1 MARGLSRAV
10 LPVTESPLVAV
21 DLVAGGGAGEL
32 HGAALADV
40 GGGEI
45 SGRQS
50 VHDHCLCDLV
60 STSAFGLHGEGRLVG
75 AGVGIGVVGALS
87 RASLAVAEVPLEAV
101 ATGGG
106 AGELGGFAFTYR
118 RGVEAGG
125 RLGIHS
131 DGLRDLVGAAA
142 RGLHGEGHLM
152 RARLGEGMR
161 RVLSRASASVTKVPL
176 VVADALTR
184 RSAGE
189 LRGLALA
196 YSGGVERCGG
206 QGIDGD
212 CLGDL
217 VGAMSVTR
225 AYRQR
230 DLVGAGV
237 GVGMGWICSRARAFV
252 TEVPL
257 VAANALPRGVGGGG
271 AGELRGVAHTHGGVG
286 KVGCRLWVNDD
297 LGRSRR
303 GLSAYMGH
311 AGVGAGHV

>member
-1 MARGLSRAV
+1 
-10 LPVTESPLVAV
+10 
-21 DLVAGGGAGEL
+21 
-32 HGAALADV
+32 
-40 GGGEI
+40 
-45 SGRQS
+45 
-50 VHDHCLCDLV
+50 
-60 STSAFGLHGEGRLVG
+60 
-75 AGVGIGVVGALS
+75 
-87 RASLAVAEVPLEAV
+87 
-101 ATGGG
+101 
-106 AGELGGFAFTYR
+106 
-118 RGVEAGG
+118 
-125 RLGIHS
+125 
-131 DGLRDLVGAAA
+131 
-142 RGLHGEGHLM
+142 M

-286 KVGCRLWVNDD
+286 EVGCRLWVNDD